1 MRKVIGVYRNQNMH
15 WVGDGFPVKNLFSY
29 DRLGQAVS
37 PFLLLDYAAPYQF
50 QPTTAQH
57 GVGSHPHRGFET
69 VTIAYKGEV
78 EHKDSSGGGGIIKTG
93 DVQWMTAGAGVVH
106 EEFHSKEFA
115 KKGGLFVMVQ
125 LWVNLPAKDKMTPA
139 RYQAID
145 NSDIPVVNFADDAGQ
160 IRVIA
165 GTFHDVKG
173 PASTFSSINVW
184 DGQLKAEKSEHI
196 HVPMS
201 HTVLVVIL
209 EGEMLINGTQ
219 KVQDSSI
226 VLFEQN
232 DDPAILLEA
241 IQDTKFLVLTGEPL
255 NEPIQGYG
263 PFVMNT
269 KEEIVEA
276 FNDFN
281 NGKFGM
287 IPVQS

>member
-15 WVGDGFPVKNLFSY
+15 WVGDSFPVKNLFSY

-115 KKGGLFVMVQ
+115 KKGGLFEMVQ

-281 NGKFGM
+281 NGKFGT

>member
-1 MRKVIGVYRNQNMH
+1 
-15 WVGDGFPVKNLFSY
+15 
-29 DRLGQAVS
+29 
-37 PFLLLDYAAPYQF
+37 
-50 QPTTAQH
+50 
-57 GVGSHPHRGFET
+57 
-69 VTIAYKGEV
+69 
-78 EHKDSSGGGGIIKTG
+78 
-93 DVQWMTAGAGVVH
+93 
-106 EEFHSKEFA
+106 
-115 KKGGLFVMVQ
+115 
-125 LWVNLPAKDKMTPA
+125 
-139 RYQAID
+139 
-145 NSDIPVVNFADDAGQ
+145 
-160 IRVIA
+160 
-165 GTFHDVKG
+165 
-173 PASTFSSINVW
+173 
-184 DGQLKAEKSEHI
+184 
-196 HVPMS
+196 MS

-281 NGKFGM
+281 NGKFGT